1 MTIAGQTSPGGI
13 CIADYQFW
21 INSNDVII
29 RFLRFRPG
37 DMSGGEPDGLGG
49 MDKKNIIIDHCS
61 TSWSVDECLSVYG
74 MENSTVQWCL
84 AGLALHNS
92 THGKGSHGY
101 GGNWGGNHAS
111 YHHNMIAHC
120 KSRVPRLGPR
130 YTTQE
135 NEYVDIRN
143 NVFYNW
149 SGEGCY
155 GGENQNI
162 NIVNNFYKP
171 GPATNSKAT
180 SKRTHYRIAKIGVRT
195 EEYCKDD
202 DGNWNQWKPS
212 FHKWGTFYIN
222 GNKVEGCAEVTAD
235 NWLKGVYE
243 QQDNDEK

>member
-130 YTTQE
+130 HTTQE

-162 NIVNNFYKP
+162 NIVNNF
-171 GPATNSKAT
+171 TNRDRLLILKQLVNGHVTALLRLECVL
-180 SKRTHYRIAKIGVRT
+180 KNIAKMMMEIG
-195 EEYCKDD
+195 
-202 DGNWNQWKPS
+202 
-212 FHKWGTFYIN
+212 IN
-222 GNKVEGCAEVTAD
+222 GNLLSISGEHFTLMEIR
-235 NWLKGVYE
+235 
-243 QQDNDEK
+243 